1 MELIQIGAE
10 AVLTKDNDKL
20 IKYRVSKGY
29 RLREI
34 DEKLRKFR
42 TRRESKILER
52 LDFVPKVFSSDDK
65 NMKIL
70 MEFINGDLIKNVLDE
85 LGEKERKEI
94 CEKIGEQIGKMHD
107 MDIIHGDLT
116 TSNMII
122 RQPSLKNPNRQVDGV
137 QAKALGNVGEEIR
150 QVNIKEKEIVF
161 IDFGLGVFSKKL
173 EDKATDLRL
182 FRQALESKHYKVFS
196 ESYQA
201 VLNGYKKSKNS
212 KEVLKW
218 LEEKVEKRG
227 RYKRKVI

>member
-10 AVLTKDNDKL
+10 AVLTKEDNKL

-29 RLREI
+29 RLNEI

-42 TRRESKILER
+42 TRRESKILEK

-65 NMKIL
+65 NMKII
-70 MEFINGDLIKNVLDE
+70 MEFINGKLVKNILDE
-85 LGEKERKEI
+85 LNEKERKEI
-94 CEKIGEQIGKMHD
+94 CEKIGEQIGEMHD
-107 MDIIHGDLT
+107 IGIVHGDLT

-122 RQPSLKNPNRQVDGV
+122 QEGTK
-137 QAKALGNVGEEIR
+137 K
-150 QVNIKEKEIVF
+150 IVF
-161 IDFGLGVFSKKL
+161 IDFGLGLFSKKL

-182 FRQALESKHYKVFS
+182 FRQALESKHYRVFDK
-196 ESYQA
+196 SYNC
-201 VLNGYKKSKNS
+201 VLDGYKKSKNS

-227 RYKRKVI
+227 RYKRKV